1 MRTLLVPFDGSESA
15 MRALQYAMTMVDEGF
30 ATELEVLHVGD
41 PMPIGTH
48 GVMTHEE
55 IQHREAEEAR
65 RVLHPARKVL
75 EEAKL
80 TYQVRSRVGSAANE
94 IARHAKDCK
103 CDGIVM
109 GTRGM
114 GPFVS
119 AMMGSVA
126 TRVVN
131 LADVPVT
138 LVK

>member
-15 MRALQYAMTMVDEGF
+15 MHALQYAMTLVQAKF
-30 ATELEVLHVGD
+30 AAELELLHVGD

-48 GVMTHEE
+48 GTMTHDE
-55 IQHREAEEAR
+55 IQQREADESG
-65 RVLHPARKVL
+65 RVLHPARKIL
-75 EEAKL
+75 DEAKL
-80 TYQVRSRVGSAANE
+80 AYQVRSRVGSAANE
-94 IARHAKDCK
+94 IARHARESK

-114 GPFVS
+114 GAIAN

-126 TRVVN
+126 TRVVS
-131 LADVPVT
+131 LVDVPVT